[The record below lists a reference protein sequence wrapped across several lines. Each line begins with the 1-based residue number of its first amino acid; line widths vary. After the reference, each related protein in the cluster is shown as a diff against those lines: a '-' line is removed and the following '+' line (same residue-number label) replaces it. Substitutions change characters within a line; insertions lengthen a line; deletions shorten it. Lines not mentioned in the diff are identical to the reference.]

1 MKKVIGY
8 VSTKDLGTL
17 KEQDIKNLDVINIA
31 FGLIERHRVVWD
43 SCGNEEYLPKIR
55 EINPDIKIV
64 LSVGG
69 WGADG
74 FSQAAR
80 TEEGRALFAVSAVSL
95 VETYG
100 LDGIDIDWEYPGTSL
115 AGIGSHVNDKENYTL
130 LLKALRE
137 SLNHMEGE
145 KSLSVAVGGDV
156 YFALQTDMKA
166 ASKYLDYVQLM
177 TYDLQGGFQKVTG
190 HHAAL
195 YTLREIFWMSAWTR
209 LSKPSMR
216 LAVPMEK
223 LILGVPFY
231 SRQWNGV
238 KGEGCRHGL
247 GMEADSVGGYGGD
260 YAELK
265 ADWIGKNGFVR
276 YWDEVAK
283 VPYLFDGKTFVSY
296 EDEESLR
303 GKIEYLKEMGMGG
316 IMFWEYKCDPSGE
329 LLGYIPGAALMES

>member
-195 YTLREIFWMSAWTR
+195 YQ
-209 LSKPSMR
+209 
-216 LAVPMEK
+216 
-223 LILGVPFY
+223 Y
-231 SRQWNGV
+231 
-238 KGEGCRHGL
+238 
-247 GMEADSVGGYGGD
+247 
-260 YAELK
+260 
-265 ADWIGKNGFVR
+265 
-276 YWDEVAK
+276 
-283 VPYLFDGKTFVSY
+283 
-296 EDEESLR
+296 
-303 GKIEYLKEMGMGG
+303 
-316 IMFWEYKCDPSGE
+316 
-329 LLGYIPGAALMES
+329 

>member
-156 YFALQTDMKA
+156 YFALQTDMEA

-195 YTLREIFWMSAWTR
+195 YHSEGNLLDVCVDKAVKAFHEAG
-209 LSKPSMR
+209 
-216 LAVPMEK
+216 VPMEK

-296 EDEESLR
+296 EDEESLG

-316 IMFWEYKCDPSGE
+316 IMFWEYKCDLSGE
-329 LLGYIPGAALMES
+329 LLGYIREQL

>member
-31 FGLIERHRVVWD
+31 FGLIERHRVVWNT
-43 SCGNEEYLPKIR
+43 CGNEEYLPKIR

-95 VETYG
+95 METYG

-115 AGIGSHVNDKENYTL
+115 AGIGSHENDKENYTL

-137 SLNHMEGE
+137 SLDHMEGE
-145 KSLSVAVGGDV
+145 KTLSVAVGGDV

-195 YTLREIFWMSAWTR
+195 YHSEGNLLDVCVDKAVKAFHEAGVPITVGSDAHVVTR
-209 LSKPSMR
+209 VGENIDQAYA
-216 LAVPMEK
+216 LAVAAGYRS
-223 LILGVPFY
+223 IDVPTAAGGW
-231 SRQWNGV
+231 R
-238 KGEGCRHGL
+238 
-247 GMEADSVGGYGGD
+247 SVSI
-260 YAELK
+260 A
-265 ADWIGKNGFVR
+265 
-276 YWDEVAK
+276 
-283 VPYLFDGKTFVSY
+283 
-296 EDEESLR
+296 
-303 GKIEYLKEMGMGG
+303 
-316 IMFWEYKCDPSGE
+316 
-329 LLGYIPGAALMES
+329 

>member
-55 EINPDIKIV
+55 EINPDIKII

-130 LLKALRE
+130 LLTFADGKKRLYNARPL
-137 SLNHMEGE
+137 LNKPLFADL
-145 KSLSVAVGGDV
+145 KSLPFFLQARVGGDTV
-156 YFALQTDMKA
+156 
-166 ASKYLDYVQLM
+166 V
-177 TYDLQGGFQKVTG
+177 
-190 HHAAL
+190 
-195 YTLREIFWMSAWTR
+195 
-209 LSKPSMR
+209 
-216 LAVPMEK
+216 
-223 LILGVPFY
+223 
-231 SRQWNGV
+231 WN
-238 KGEGCRHGL
+238 
-247 GMEADSVGGYGGD
+247 
-260 YAELK
+260 
-265 ADWIGKNGFVR
+265 
-276 YWDEVAK
+276 DEVDIAPEHLYENS
-283 VPYLFDGKTFVSY
+283 VP
-296 EDEESLR
+296 
-303 GKIEYLKEMGMGG
+303 
-316 IMFWEYKCDPSGE
+316 
-329 LLGYIPGAALMES
+329 IP

>member
-1 MKKVIGY
+1 MQSAPFLWWK
-8 VSTKDLGTL
+8 
-17 KEQDIKNLDVINIA
+17 
-31 FGLIERHRVVWD
+31 
-43 SCGNEEYLPKIR
+43 
-55 EINPDIKIV
+55 PD
-64 LSVGG
+64 
-69 WGADG
+69 
-74 FSQAAR
+74 
-80 TEEGRALFAVSAVSL
+80 
-95 VETYG
+95 G

-195 YTLREIFWMSAWTR
+195 YHSEGNLLDVCVDKAVKAFHEAG
-209 LSKPSMR
+209 
-216 LAVPMEK
+216 VPMEK

-296 EDEESLR
+296 EDEESLG

-329 LLGYIPGAALMES
+329 LLGYIREQL

>member
-100 LDGIDIDWEYPGTSL
+100 LDGIDLDWEYPVCGGL
-115 AGIGSHVNDKENYTL
+115 PGST
-130 LLKALRE
+130 RE
-137 SLNHMEGE
+137 PLWP
-145 KSLSVAVGGDV
+145 
-156 YFALQTDMKA
+156 
-166 ASKYLDYVQLM
+166 AS
-177 TYDLQGGFQKVTG
+177 
-190 HHAAL
+190 
-195 YTLREIFWMSAWTR
+195 
-209 LSKPSMR
+209 
-216 LAVPMEK
+216 VPMSM
-223 LILGVPFY
+223 I
-231 SRQWNGV
+231 R
-238 KGEGCRHGL
+238 
-247 GMEADSVGGYGGD
+247 
-260 YAELK
+260 
-265 ADWIGKNGFVR
+265 
-276 YWDEVAK
+276 
-283 VPYLFDGKTFVSY
+283 
-296 EDEESLR
+296 
-303 GKIEYLKEMGMGG
+303 KITRC
-316 IMFWEYKCDPSGE
+316 F
-329 LLGYIPGAALMES
+329 

>member
-1 MKKVIGY
+1 MRHLILGY
-8 VSTKDLGTL
+8 AMDASLPLFTREDLRRLTH
-17 KEQDIKNLDVINIA
+17 INLA
-31 FGLIERHRVVWD
+31 FGLIRDGGLTLEKLTHLD
-43 SCGNEEYLPKIR
+43 LLPQFR
-55 EINPDIKIV
+55 AWNPDIHIV

-69 WGADG
+69 WGAGG
-74 FSQAAR
+74 FSEMAR
-80 TEEGRALFAVSAVSL
+80 TAEGRRSFARCCRRAVD
-95 VETYG
+95 EYG

-195 YTLREIFWMSAWTR
+195 YHSEGNLLDVCVDKAVKAFHEAG
-209 LSKPSMR
+209 
-216 LAVPMEK
+216 VPMEK

-296 EDEESLR
+296 EDEESLG

-329 LLGYIPGAALMES
+329 LLGYIREQL

>member
-80 TEEGRALFAVSAVSL
+80 SEEGRALFAVSAVSL

-195 YTLREIFWMSAWTR
+195 YHSEGNLLDVCVDKAVKAFHEAG
-209 LSKPSMR
+209 
-216 LAVPMEK
+216 VPMEK
-223 LILGVPFY
+223 LILGVPFIP
-231 SRQWNGV
+231 
-238 KGEGCRHGL
+238 
-247 GMEADSVGGYGGD
+247 DSGTVSKEKAAAMD
-260 YAELK
+260 SEWRPTALAATAETTRSSKPTGSERMVL
-265 ADWIGKNGFVR
+265 
-276 YWDEVAK
+276 
-283 VPYLFDGKTFVSY
+283 
-296 EDEESLR
+296 
-303 GKIEYLKEMGMGG
+303 
-316 IMFWEYKCDPSGE
+316 
-329 LLGYIPGAALMES
+329 

>member
-115 AGIGSHVNDKENYTL
+115 AGIGSHVNDKEN
-130 LLKALRE
+130 
-137 SLNHMEGE
+137 SH
-145 KSLSVAVGGDV
+145 
-156 YFALQTDMKA
+156 A
-166 ASKYLDYVQLM
+166 ASE
-177 TYDLQGGFQKVTG
+177 G
-190 HHAAL
+190 
-195 YTLREIFWMSAWTR
+195 S
-209 LSKPSMR
+209 P
-216 LAVPMEK
+216 
-223 LILGVPFY
+223 GV
-231 SRQWNGV
+231 S
-238 KGEGCRHGL
+238 E
-247 GMEADSVGGYGGD
+247 SYGG
-260 YAELK
+260 
-265 ADWIGKNGFVR
+265 R
-276 YWDEVAK
+276 EVS
-283 VPYLFDGKTFVSY
+283 F
-296 EDEESLR
+296 R
-303 GKIEYLKEMGMGG
+303 GCGRRRVL
-316 IMFWEYKCDPSGE
+316 CSSD
-329 LLGYIPGAALMES
+329 